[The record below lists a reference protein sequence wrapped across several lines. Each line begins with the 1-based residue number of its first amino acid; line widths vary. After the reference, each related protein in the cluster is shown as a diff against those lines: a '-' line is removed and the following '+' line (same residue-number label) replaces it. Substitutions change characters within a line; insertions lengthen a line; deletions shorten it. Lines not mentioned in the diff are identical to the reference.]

1 MEFSQRPAHSTTL
14 PGAHGFM
21 AAAPPPA
28 HRAYAAPDSQQQQQT
43 FYATSSYMH
52 HQQQQHAG
60 DVYAAASRRLPS
72 VSELL
77 VSQGAAQQQA
87 VAGHLARD
95 SAPYAAP
102 AAYSPASIQQKPFG
116 IDVPQARS
124 THSHSH
130 HHGSGAYA
138 VAGHRDSESGSSV
151 SSQVTLLGSYSPP
164 PHQRAL
170 GVDYKDPARA
180 YRSPGDADCDLR
192 DQDEVYTAAS
202 ILMSLR
208 ACKMPC

>member
-1 MEFSQRPAHSTTL
+1 MEFSQRPTHSTTH

-28 HRAYAAPDSQQQQQT
+28 HRAYAAPDSQQQQT
-43 FYATSSYMH
+43 FYATSPYMH
-52 HQQQQHAG
+52 QQQQQHAG
-60 DVYAAASRRLPS
+60 DVYSAASRRLPS

-77 VSQGAAQQQA
+77 VSQGAAQQQV

-102 AAYSPASIQQKPFG
+102 AAYSPASIPQKPFG

-124 THSHSH
+124 AH
-130 HHGSGAYA
+130 HYGSGAYA

-164 PHQRAL
+164 PHQRAF

-180 YRSPGDADCDLR
+180 YRSPGDADC

>member
-1 MEFSQRPAHSTTL
+1 MEFSQRPAHSSTHS
-14 PGAHGFM
+14 GVHGFM

-28 HRAYAAPDSQQQQQT
+28 HRIYAVPDSQQQQQQT
-43 FYATSSYMH
+43 FYATSPYMH
-52 HQQQQHAG
+52 HQQQQHTAA
-60 DVYAAASRRLPS
+60 DVYPPASRRLPS

-77 VSQGAAQQQA
+77 VSQSAAQQQA

-95 SAPYAAP
+95 SAPYAAS
-102 AAYSPASIQQKPFG
+102 YSPASIQQKSFG

-124 THSHSH
+124 SAH
-130 HHGSGAYA
+130 HHRPSDYA
-138 VAGHRDSESGSSV
+138 AIGHRDSESASSV
-151 SSQVTLLGSYSPP
+151 SSQTTLLGGYSPP
-164 PHQRAL
+164 LHQRAFVPDHK
-170 GVDYKDPARA
+170 G
-180 YRSPGDADCDLR
+180 